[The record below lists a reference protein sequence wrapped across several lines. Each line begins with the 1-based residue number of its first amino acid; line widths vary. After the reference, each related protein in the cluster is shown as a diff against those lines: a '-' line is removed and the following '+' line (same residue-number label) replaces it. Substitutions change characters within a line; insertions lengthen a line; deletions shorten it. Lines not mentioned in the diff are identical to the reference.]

1 MNEQAKYTPG
11 PWETLPE
18 ECDKVNQR
26 MAGLLTRIAAA
37 LKGDPG
43 PHRMH
48 SWHDLPDL
56 AAQAMQA
63 ARATQSAQLIR
74 PAPAAREPLT
84 DDQIEELWVE
94 HGLDECDPA
103 GFARAIEAAH
113 GITAIAGRETRK
125 EGDEDGHDLIWR
137 YKRGQ
142 ELAERLI
149 ANRYTEG
156 SA

>member
-1 MNEQAKYTPG
+1 MTDTKPSEREAF
-11 PWETLPE
+11 
-18 ECDKVNQR
+18 ECHKLNQR
-26 MAGLLTRIAAA
+26 MAGLLNRIAAA

-63 ARATQSAQLIR
+63 VRAQHSAQLIR

-84 DDQIEELWVE
+84 FEEWWE
-94 HGLDECDPA
+94 SA
-103 GFARAIEAAH
+103 GPNTVSAYESARSTWEFLVAH
-113 GITAIAGRETRK
+113 GVNQPK
-125 EGDEDGHDLIWR
+125 
-137 YKRGQ
+137 
-142 ELAERLI
+142 
-149 ANRYTEG
+149 EG